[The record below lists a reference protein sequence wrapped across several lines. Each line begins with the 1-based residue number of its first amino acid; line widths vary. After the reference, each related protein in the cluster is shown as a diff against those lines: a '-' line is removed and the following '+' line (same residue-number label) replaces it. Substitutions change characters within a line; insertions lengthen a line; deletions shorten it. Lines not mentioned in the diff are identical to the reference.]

1 MRVFLR
7 NVLISTTA
15 LLAAATGASA
25 QEGNAANGEKL
36 FEKCLVCHTENA
48 PKSQR
53 GPSLAGVFGR
63 KAATGE
69 DYPYSDAMRA
79 AGAAGLVWNGKEL
92 EAFIKTPQKRVK
104 GSWMTF
110 SGVTGKQDIKDVVA
124 YLKQLSQ

>member
-7 NVLISTTA
+7 NVLISMTTF
-15 LLAAATGASA
+15 LAAAAGASA
-25 QEGNAANGEKL
+25 QDGNAADGEKL
-36 FEKCLVCHTENA
+36 FKKCLVCHTENA

-79 AGAAGLVWNGKEL
+79 AGAAGLVWNEKEL
-92 EAFIKTPQKRVK
+92 EAFIKSPQTRVK

-110 SGVTGKQDIKDVVA
+110 SGVTRQQDIKDIAA
-124 YLKQLSQ
+124 YLKQISE